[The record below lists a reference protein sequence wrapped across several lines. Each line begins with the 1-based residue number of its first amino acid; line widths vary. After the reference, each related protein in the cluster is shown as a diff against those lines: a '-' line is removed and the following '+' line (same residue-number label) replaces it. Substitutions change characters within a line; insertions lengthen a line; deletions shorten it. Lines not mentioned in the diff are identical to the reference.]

1 MNNSTDA
8 ESSSEPPSKRKRVVT
23 ACLECYRSC
32 DRRKPCQNCVNRNV
46 AAKCIYEQPLPQS
59 TVLQFKSHSPVSA
72 EDNSLPLE
80 STPDGTALSSF
91 YDVHAFTDLKKLLKT
106 DEVFQV
112 SEFVQETFNQ
122 IKPSSKFWVLAA
134 QLPDSHVITKAFNY
148 YFDEV
153 HWRYNVGQ
161 RYYMNKQLDDWKAVV
176 QSPASQQI
184 GIDKNLPYFV
194 AFSFQLLAVILQYM
208 RPDREIS
215 RLLGATNS
223 KSAAH
228 MSRRY
233 NDAASELMLMLG
245 RHNGTITVVD
255 YDLLRAC
262 WLKNNGRGIE
272 SWYAISDGVRQ
283 AQQLNLHREPRFA
296 PSNSDSS
303 KNLKQFWFQEYG
315 RRVWVN
321 LFCWDSGT
329 ALNLGR
335 PRMINAKDCDIIL
348 PVDQSFPDDL
358 SHTVPIPQN
367 QHTPS
372 PLSLLLFRYKIAG
385 KIHEI
390 REYGLDKQ
398 DADYISVWTFHDELN
413 NLLNDLP
420 SYLNPNNPATHVDSE
435 FSYLPL
441 HREEASSQLNL
452 VIMELHRPFIAKHPQ
467 SRSAAMKAAIGSI
480 DNQKMLMELSGRH
493 HYSYFGFG
501 FYTTNAAMVLAAI
514 ARIYPDKN
522 QVKLIESKVQQALS
536 ILVNIQNVN
545 IVARASLP
553 VIQRLYD
560 KIQGS
565 LHTNFSS
572 PTDLSSHD
580 SATSQYSGNLS
591 AAAPSMD
598 ILPITPFTAEF
609 MPENAEDSALQ
620 NFTDLPAW
628 TEIPQVNDFDAAF
641 WLDQLSKLPDNM
653 PQDGTLGQNTMW

>member
-1 MNNSTDA
+1 MTNYDYSIVSDT
-8 ESSSEPPSKRKRVVT
+8 PSR
-23 ACLECYRSC
+23 
-32 DRRKPCQNCVNRNV
+32 
-46 AAKCIYEQPLPQS
+46 PQAN
-59 TVLQFKSHSPVSA
+59 VLQSKSRSPASA
-72 EDNSLPLE
+72 EDNSPPFE

-91 YDVHAFTDLKKLLKT
+91 YDVHAFTDLKKLLET
-106 DEVFQV
+106 DEIFQV
-112 SEFVQETFNQ
+112 SEFVQETSTQ
-122 IKPSSKFWVLAA
+122 SKPSSKFWVLAA
-134 QLPDSHVITKAFNY
+134 QLPDPYVITKAFNY

-228 MSRRY
+228 MSWRY
-233 NDAASELMLMLG
+233 NDVASELMLMLG

-283 AQQLNLHREPRFA
+283 AQQLNLHREPRFP
-296 PSNSDSS
+296 PSDLDAS
-303 KNLKQFWFQEYG
+303 KNLEQFWFQEYG
-315 RRVWVN
+315 RRVWIN

-329 ALNLGR
+329 AMNLGR

-348 PVDQSFPDDL
+348 PVDQSFPDNL
-358 SHTVPIPQN
+358 SHTVPISQN

-390 REYGLDKQ
+390 RENGLDKQ

-420 SYLNPNNPATHVDSE
+420 SYLNPNNPAAHLDSE
-435 FSYLPL
+435 FLYLPL

-501 FYTTNAAMVLAAI
+501 FYTTNAAMMLAAI
-514 ARIYPDKN
+514 ALIYPDKN
-522 QVKLIESKVQQALS
+522 QVKSIESKVQQALS
-536 ILVNIQNVN
+536 ILVNIQEVN

-565 LHTNFSS
+565 LHTNFSG

-580 SATSQYSGNLS
+580 SATSQYSGNSS

-598 ILPITPFTAEF
+598 ILPIAPFTAEF
-609 MPENAEDSALQ
+609 MPENAEDSVLQ
-620 NFTDLPAW
+620 NLTDLPAW

-653 PQDGTLGQNTMW
+653 SQDGTLGQITMW